1 MMTEQPSDQSFDGM
15 TSLASE
21 PGVVAWEP
29 DVPQWVAVVSIVIG
43 VLGMLC
49 WGGQGVLAISMQ
61 GIEGVDMPESSR
73 GHLLFERFGFISAS
87 LLGVWLIVAG
97 AGAAGGSSWGRTAI
111 RSWAW
116 IRILLAVI
124 SLIGVF
130 YWFDEV
136 LSGSLQAVQS
146 QMDQAIAENA
156 TPAETPTITES
167 AMRAILTIWVVSM
180 SVAICIWPVIVLA
193 ATRRKSN
200 A

>member
-1 MMTEQPSDQSFDGM
+1 MTKQPSDKSFDGM

-43 VLGMLC
+43 VLGILC
-49 WGGQGVLAISMQ
+49 WGGQGILAIIMQ
-61 GIEGVDMPESSR
+61 GAEGVDMPESSR
-73 GHLLFERFGFISAS
+73 GHLLFERFGFIAAT
-87 LLGVWLIVAG
+87 LLGIWLIVAG

-124 SLIGVF
+124 GLIGVF

-146 QMDQAIAENA
+146 QMDQAVAENA
-156 TPAETPTITES
+156 TPAETPTITKS
-167 AMRAILTIWVVSM
+167 AMRAILTIWVVAM
-180 SVAICIWPVIVLA
+180 SVAICVWPVVVLVV
-193 ATRRKSN
+193 TRRKSN

>member
-1 MMTEQPSDQSFDGM
+1 MTKQPSDKSFDGM
-15 TSLASE
+15 TSVASE

-43 VLGMLC
+43 VLGILC
-49 WGGQGVLAISMQ
+49 WGGQGVLAIIMQ
-61 GIEGVDMPESSR
+61 GAEGVDMPESSR
-73 GHLLFERFGFISAS
+73 GHLLFERFGFIAAT
-87 LLGVWLIVAG
+87 LLGIWLIVAG

-124 SLIGVF
+124 GLIGAF

-136 LSGSLQAVQS
+136 LSASLQAVQKE
-146 QMDQAIAENA
+146 MAQAVAENA
-156 TPAETPTITES
+156 PPANTPSITES
-167 AMRAILTIWVVSM
+167 AMRAILTIWVVAM
-180 SVAICIWPVIVLA
+180 SVAICVWPVVVLIV
-193 ATRRKSN
+193 TRRKSN

>member
-1 MMTEQPSDQSFDGM
+1 MTEQPSDQSFDGM

-29 DVPQWVAVVSIVIG
+29 DVPQWVAVVSI
-43 VLGMLC
+43 
-49 WGGQGVLAISMQ
+49 
-61 GIEGVDMPESSR
+61 
-73 GHLLFERFGFISAS
+73 
-87 LLGVWLIVAG
+87 WLIVAG

-193 ATRRKSN
+193 VTRRKSN

>member
-43 VLGMLC
+43 VLGILC
-49 WGGQGVLAISMQ
+49 WGGQGILAMSMQ
-61 GIEGVDMPESSR
+61 GVEGVDMPESSR

-97 AGAAGGSSWGRTAI
+97 AGAAGGSSWGRPAI

-116 IRILLAVI
+116 IRILLAVV
-124 SLIGVF
+124 SLIGAF

-136 LSGSLQAVQS
+136 LSASLQAVQKE
-146 QMDQAIAENA
+146 MAQAVAENA
-156 TPAETPTITES
+156 PPANTPSVTEP
-167 AMRAILTIWVVSM
+167 AMRAILTIGVVAM
-180 SVAICIWPVIVLA
+180 SVAICVWPVVVLIV
-193 ATRRKSN
+193 TRRKSN

>member
-1 MMTEQPSDQSFDGM
+1 MTKQPSDKSCDGM

-43 VLGMLC
+43 VLGILC
-49 WGGQGVLAISMQ
+49 WGGQGVLEMIMQ
-61 GIEGVDMPESSR
+61 GAEGVDMPESSR
-73 GHLLFERFGFISAS
+73 GHLLFVRFGFIAAT
-87 LLGVWLIVAG
+87 LLGIWLIVAG

-124 SLIGVF
+124 GLIGVF

-146 QMDQAIAENA
+146 QMDQAVAENA
-156 TPAETPTITES
+156 SPAETPTITSS
-167 AMRAILTIWVVSM
+167 AMRAILTIWSVAM
-180 SVAICIWPVIVLA
+180 SVAICIWPVVVLTV
-193 ATRRKSN
+193 TRRKSN
-200 A
+200 V

>member
-1 MMTEQPSDQSFDGM
+1 MTKQPSDKSFAGM

-43 VLGMLC
+43 VLGILC
-49 WGGQGVLAISMQ
+49 WGGQGIFAMSMQ
-61 GIEGVDMPESSR
+61 GVEGVDMPESSR
-73 GHLLFERFGFISAS
+73 GHLLFERFGFIAAT
-87 LLGVWLIVAG
+87 LLGIWLIVAG
-97 AGAAGGSSWGRTAI
+97 AGAAGGSIWGRTAI

-124 SLIGVF
+124 GLIGAF

-136 LSGSLQAVQS
+136 LSASLQAVQKE
-146 QMDQAIAENA
+146 MAQAVAENA
-156 TPAETPTITES
+156 PPANTPSITES
-167 AMRAILTIWVVSM
+167 AMRAILTIWVVAM
-180 SVAICIWPVIVLA
+180 SVAICVWPVVVLIV
-193 ATRRKSN
+193 TRRKSN